1 MAVYVRSKKK
11 RLPRLC
17 IQQQF
22 DSFVR
27 CSSGKGRLTCQQL
40 VKYCAEPID
49 ICGAADS
56 RVVSHCLLWRH
67 VTWRA
72 QNFQRARHR
81 ALRFDKSRK
90 TEVGEMRFA
99 LLVQQN
105 VSRLDVAMQN
115 PVLMRVVNGACHFG
129 DEFSRLPDRHW

>member
-1 MAVYVRSKKK
+1 MVLRSRSIFGLK
-11 RLPRLC
+11 RRGC
-17 IQQQF
+17 RG
-22 DSFVR
+22 SV
-27 CSSGKGRLTCQQL
+27 SSNNLI
-40 VKYCAEPID
+40 VSY
-49 ICGAADS
+49 
-56 RVVSHCLLWRH
+56 VVSHCLLWRH

-129 DEFSRLPDRHW
+129 DEFSRLP